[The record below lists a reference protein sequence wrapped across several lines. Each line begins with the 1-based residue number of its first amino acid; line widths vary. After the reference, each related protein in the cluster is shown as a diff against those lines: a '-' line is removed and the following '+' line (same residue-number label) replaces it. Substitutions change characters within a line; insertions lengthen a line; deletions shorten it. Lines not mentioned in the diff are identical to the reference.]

1 MNKRIYTLLRVPI
14 ILMIMGALLIGCGL
28 GDRSEQEA
36 AKPRVGI
43 MLADYG
49 LGDQSFNDLA
59 FTGLM
64 KARDE
69 LDVLFDYRDLASS
82 GTYRQGLIELVEAE
96 CELVIGLGNNMV
108 EDMAAVA
115 AAYPATQFLFIDDV
129 IDLPNVTSIT
139 FREDEGS
146 FIVGAIAAMKSE
158 TGILGFIGGMDVP
171 VIHRFRDGFIAGVH
185 AVNPEAKVLI
195 DYSNDFGNPEI
206 GRALTKAMVEEQGA
220 DVVYPAAGYTGL
232 GALEEAVE
240 QGIYAIGVDSD
251 QFYVAEQAVIT
262 SMLKNVDVAIY
273 RALEEFQDTG
283 TISGGHL
290 VLGIEDNGVGA
301 APVRIT
307 SLSEAEAKQLE
318 ILQSQLLEGM
328 ITMEGAGR

>member
-1 MNKRIYTLLRVPI
+1 MIKRIYTLLQMLVI
-14 ILMIMGALLIGCGL
+14 MIIMGTLLAGCGF
-28 GDRSEQEA
+28 GAWSEEETV
-36 AKPRVGI
+36 KPRVGI

-59 FTGLM
+59 FAGLM

-82 GTYRQGLIELVEAE
+82 GTYRQGLIELVEAD
-96 CELVIGLGNNMV
+96 CKLVIGLGNNMA
-108 EDMAAVA
+108 EDMEAVA
-115 AAYPATQFLFIDDV
+115 AAYPNKQFLYIDDV

-158 TGILGFIGGMDVP
+158 TGILGFVGGMDIP

-185 AVNPEAKVLI
+185 AVKPGARVLV
-195 DYSNDFGNPEI
+195 DYSNDFGNPEV
-206 GRALTKAMVEEQGA
+206 GRAITRTMVEQQGA

-283 TISGGHL
+283 SITGGHL
-290 VLGIEDNGVGA
+290 VLGIKENGVGA

-307 SLSEAEAKQLE
+307 SLSDEEADQLQL
-318 ILQSQLLEGM
+318 LQSQLLEGM
-328 ITMEGAGR
+328 ILMEETGR